1 MIIII
6 YHNILTI
13 NFTLYI
19 SVAIVLRKH
28 NNHNTKIKEIDT
40 TKSKITSIIIIST
53 YILMIIRQINMS
65 NNNYYE

>member
-1 MIIII
+1 MVIII

-13 NFTLYI
+13 NFNLYI
-19 SVAIVLRKH
+19 SVAIVLRKY

-40 TKSKITSIIIIST
+40 TKSKITLIMIIS
-53 YILMIIRQINMS
+53 QINMS